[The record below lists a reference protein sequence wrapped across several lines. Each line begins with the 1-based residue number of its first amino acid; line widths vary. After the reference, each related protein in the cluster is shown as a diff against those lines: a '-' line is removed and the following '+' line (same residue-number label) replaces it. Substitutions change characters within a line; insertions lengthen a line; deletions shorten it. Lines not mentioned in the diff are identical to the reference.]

1 MYKNGQLTFS
11 DDPLLQGTNEMYM
24 FIESGDFSLAVKK
37 LDELLTIN
45 PEYPGLAESYRVAR
59 F

>member
-1 MYKNGQLTFS
+1 MDKNGQLTFS

-24 FIESGDFSLAVKK
+24 FIESGDFNLAVKK

-45 PEYPGLAESYRVAR
+45 PH
-59 F
+59 